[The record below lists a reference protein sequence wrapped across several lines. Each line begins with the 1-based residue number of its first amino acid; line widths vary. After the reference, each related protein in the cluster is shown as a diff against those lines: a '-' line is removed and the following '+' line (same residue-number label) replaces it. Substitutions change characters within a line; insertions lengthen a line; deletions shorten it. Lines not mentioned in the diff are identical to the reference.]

1 MKKLLLAFC
10 FLLFA
15 FSINAQQIRRFN
27 PDTIRTIVIDSA
39 VNIRSHRLN
48 AQDFID
54 AVLADTGFYKAFHD
68 MKKYGFVAENRIYA
82 YNSKNK
88 IEGKSYRKIR
98 HSYVAGKPTAE
109 YL

>member
-1 MKKLLLAFC
+1 MIKNLVLSFC

-15 FSINAQQIRRFN
+15 FCTYAQQIKRFN

-54 AVLADTGFYKAFHD
+54 AVLADTGFYKAFRD
-68 MKKYGFVAENRIYA
+68 MKKYGFVAENRIYT
-82 YNSKNK
+82 YEKKNK
-88 IEGKSYRKIR
+88 IDGKSYRKIR
-98 HSYVAGKPTAE
+98 HSYVAG
-109 YL
+109 